1 MSDIKTISPFLFTA
15 IMLFV
20 IGLVFII
27 PLESLLLKY
36 SVSSFQSEYFTLL
49 ARMSVLMLLGYSLI
63 KKLNLT
69 VIAGLS
75 LNYTWKFKYLN
86 IFPVYI
92 ILLGLVS
99 VISAD
104 LTKIELPNLIL
115 LLLSCLAVG
124 FAEELLFRGVLQS
137 LFLKKY
143 INQKSG
149 IFLGTF
155 IPAVAFGLFHL
166 INILKNGPLLPV
178 LIQVVFATFIGFF
191 FGVLLLKTNKL
202 IPIAITHAL
211 INFSFSLQN
220 LPNLQSEVTPETT
233 DVSIAPLII
242 FLPLFIVALFLLK
255 KIDKTEVQEKLN
267 QSF

>member
-1 MSDIKTISPFLFTA
+1 MTNIKTISPFLLAA
-15 IMLFV
+15 IMLFA
-20 IGLVFII
+20 IGLVFLI
-27 PLESLLLKY
+27 PLESLLLRY
-36 SVSSFQSEYFTLL
+36 AVSGFQAEYINLF
-49 ARMSVLMLLGYSLI
+49 AKMSVLMLLGYVLI
-63 KKLNLT
+63 KKWNLT

-75 LNYTWKFKYLN
+75 TKYTWNFKYLN
-86 IFPVYI
+86 AIPLYI

-99 VISAD
+99 VIAAE
-104 LTKIELPNLIL
+104 LAKIEPLNLII

-124 FAEELLFRGVLQS
+124 FAEELLFRGILQS
-137 LFLKKY
+137 FFLKKF

-149 IFLGTF
+149 ILLGTF

-166 INILKNGPLLPV
+166 INILKGVSLLPV

-211 INFSFSLQN
+211 INFFFSLQN
-220 LPNLQSEVTPETT
+220 LPNLLSEVAQEATNA
-233 DVSIAPLII
+233 SIAPIII
-242 FLPLFIVALFLLK
+242 FLPLFIIALLLLK
-255 KIDKTEVQEKLN
+255 KIDKTEVQAKLN

>member
-1 MSDIKTISPFLFTA
+1 MTDIKTISPFLFAA
-15 IMLFV
+15 IMLLA
-20 IGLVFII
+20 IGLFFSI

-36 SVSSFQSEYFTLL
+36 SMSSFQSEYFNLL
-49 ARMSVLMLLGYSLI
+49 AKMSVLMLLGYSLI
-63 KKLNLT
+63 RKWNLSE
-69 VIAGLS
+69 IAGLS
-75 LNYTWKFKYLN
+75 TNYNWKFKYLD
-86 IFPVYI
+86 IIPVYI
-92 ILLGLVS
+92 ILLGLAS

-104 LTKIELPNLIL
+104 LTKIEMPNLIL

-124 FAEELLFRGVLQS
+124 FAEELLFRGVLQP

-143 INQKSG
+143 INKKSG
-149 IFLGTF
+149 IFIGTI
-155 IPAVAFGLFHL
+155 IPAIVFGLFHL

-202 IPIAITHAL
+202 IPLAIMHAL

-220 LPNLQSEVTPETT
+220 LPGLQSEVTQEAANA
-233 DVSIAPLII
+233 SIAPIII
-242 FLPLFIVALFLLK
+242 FLPLFVIALFLLK
-255 KIDKTEVQEKLN
+255 KIDKTEVQEKLS

>member
-1 MSDIKTISPFLFTA
+1 MSDTKTMSPFLITA

-20 IGLVFII
+20 LGLVFII

-36 SVSSFQSEYFTLL
+36 SLSSFHAEYFNLL
-49 ARMSVLMLLGYSLI
+49 AKMSVLMLIGYTLI
-63 KKLNLT
+63 KKWNLT

-75 LNYTWKFKYLN
+75 TNYTWKFKYLN
-86 IFPVYI
+86 IIPVYI
-92 ILLGLVS
+92 ILLGIAS
-99 VISAD
+99 VLSAD
-104 LTKIELPNLIL
+104 ITKTELPNIVL

-143 INQKSG
+143 GNHKSG

-155 IPAVAFGLFHL
+155 IPALAFGLFHL
-166 INILKNGPLLPV
+166 INILKNGPPLPV

-211 INFSFSLQN
+211 INFFFSLQN
-220 LPNLQSEVTPETT
+220 LPNLQSEVAQ
-233 DVSIAPLII
+233 DAANASIAPIII
-242 FLPLFIVALFLLK
+242 FLPLFLIALFLLK
-255 KIDKTEVQEKLN
+255 KVDKTEVQEKLN

>member
-1 MSDIKTISPFLFTA
+1 MSDIKTISPFLFA
-15 IMLFV
+15 GIMLLG

-36 SVSSFQSEYFTLL
+36 SLSSFQAEYLNLF
-49 ARMSVLMLLGYSLI
+49 AKMSVLMLLGYTLI
-63 KKLNLT
+63 KEWNLT

-75 LNYTWKFKYLN
+75 TNYTWKFKYLN
-86 IFPVYI
+86 VIPVYLM
-92 ILLGLVS
+92 LLGLAS

-104 LTKIELPNLIL
+104 VTKIELPNIVL

-143 INQKSG
+143 IYSKSG

-155 IPAVAFGLFHL
+155 IPALAFGLFHL

-211 INFSFSLQN
+211 INFFFLLQY
-220 LPNLQSEVTPETT
+220 LPNLKSEVVQEPTT
-233 DVSIAPLII
+233 ESIAPII
-242 FLPLFIVALFLLK
+242 IVLPLCIIALFLMK
-255 KIDKTEVQEKLN
+255 KINKTEVLEKLN

>member
-104 LTKIELPNLIL
+104 L
-115 LLLSCLAVG
+115 SA
-124 FAEELLFRGVLQS
+124 S
-137 LFLKKY
+137 W
-143 INQKSG
+143 
-149 IFLGTF
+149 
-155 IPAVAFGLFHL
+155 
-166 INILKNGPLLPV
+166 
-178 LIQVVFATFIGFF
+178 
-191 FGVLLLKTNKL
+191 
-202 IPIAITHAL
+202 ITC
-211 INFSFSLQN
+211 N
-220 LPNLQSEVTPETT
+220 
-233 DVSIAPLII
+233 
-242 FLPLFIVALFLLK
+242 
-255 KIDKTEVQEKLN
+255 
-267 QSF
+267 